1 MSDTPTAQ
9 PDVHL
14 QVLLGQRLP
23 PDPPAPLAT
32 ARAVIAFAAQLRI
45 NELLDIPLRALHL
58 HGGSSAWLH
67 RFGMDWNLGDLLSAR
82 RGDLTIMRVA
92 TPPWQLVS
100 AALAWIT
107 GVVRLRAAEA
117 ATLYADLA
125 AYARRPLPAPRAEAV
140 RALARTH
147 AHLLATAELT
157 PDSPRLSADLLRRD
171 DEPEFRFLVGRTFCG
186 GRLVNVAFGEEGE
199 RCEIR
204 CDCETLEHSPAPCS
218 TTWRLARTWSRSC

>member
-45 NELLDIPLRALHL
+45 HELLDIPLRALHL

-82 RGDLTIMRVA
+82 RGDLNVA
-92 TPPWQLVS
+92 
-100 AALAWIT
+100 
-107 GVVRLRAAEA
+107 RAN
-117 ATLYADLA
+117 LK
-125 AYARRPLPAPRAEAV
+125 PK
-140 RALARTH
+140 
-147 AHLLATAELT
+147 
-157 PDSPRLSADLLRRD
+157 
-171 DEPEFRFLVGRTFCG
+171 GRTLPREYISLILIYGHVHFDMATSVDPIYFYFYVG
-186 GRLVNVAFGEEGE
+186 LGHL
-199 RCEIR
+199 
-204 CDCETLEHSPAPCS
+204 
-218 TTWRLARTWSRSC
+218 

>member
-9 PDVHL
+9 PDVNL

-45 NELLDIPLRALHL
+45 HELLDIPLRALHL

-117 ATLYADLA
+117 ATLAERGMTPNEFALSPLNSSKGA
-125 AYARRPLPAPRAEAV
+125 AAAAPPPPTRPP
-140 RALARTH
+140 
-147 AHLLATAELT
+147 
-157 PDSPRLSADLLRRD
+157 
-171 DEPEFRFLVGRTFCG
+171 
-186 GRLVNVAFGEEGE
+186 
-199 RCEIR
+199 
-204 CDCETLEHSPAPCS
+204 
-218 TTWRLARTWSRSC
+218 